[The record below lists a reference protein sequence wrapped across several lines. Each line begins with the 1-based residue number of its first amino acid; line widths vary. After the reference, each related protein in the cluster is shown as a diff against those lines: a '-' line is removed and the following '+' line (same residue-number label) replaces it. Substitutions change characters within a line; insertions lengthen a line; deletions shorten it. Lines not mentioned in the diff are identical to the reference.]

1 MRDHL
6 IKLLFKLLFTVS
18 ISLISLFISLF
29 ILNIY
34 QQIIHTNYII
44 DPNLNI
50 IQTNINIFINDNN
63 ITTNAIIDTGAS
75 KVVLPHGLATKLN
88 LNYILDN
95 SICNYVM
102 TITANGYRV
111 ACSIVINKI
120 TLGRCNAYNI
130 EAIVFKDHKDTD
142 IPLLGMSFLNKFKL
156 EMINGILRIYC

>member
-1 MRDHL
+1 MRDH
-6 IKLLFKLLFTVS
+6 LFKLLFTLS
-18 ISLISLFISLF
+18 ISLISLFI
-29 ILNIY
+29 LNIY
-34 QQIIHTNYII
+34 RQIIHTNYII
-44 DPNLNI
+44 DPNVNI
-50 IQTNINIFINDNN
+50 IQTNINLFINNNN

-75 KVVLPHGLATKLN
+75 KVVLPHGFAKKLN
-88 LNYILDN
+88 INYILEN

-156 EMINGILRIYC
+156 EMINGIIRIYC